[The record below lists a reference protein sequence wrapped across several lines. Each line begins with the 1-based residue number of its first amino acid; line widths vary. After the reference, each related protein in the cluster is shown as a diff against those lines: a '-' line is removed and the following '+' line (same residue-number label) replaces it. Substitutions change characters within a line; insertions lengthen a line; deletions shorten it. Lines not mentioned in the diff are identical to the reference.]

1 MFGRLCHHE
10 SSFTSTCL
18 ETTAQSQHVMRK
30 PEERLTCVDEV
41 GVYVEPGGA
50 DASWAAVGVGQA
62 QVGGAQIAGCLCL
75 G

>member
-41 GVYVEPGGA
+41 GVDVQPGWA
-50 DASWAAVGVGQA
+50 DASRTAVGVGQA
-62 QVGGAQIAGCLCL
+62 QVCGAQIARGFCL

>member
-41 GVYVEPGGA
+41 GVDVQPGWA
-50 DASWAAVGVGQA
+50 DASRAAVGVGQA
-62 QVGGAQIAGCLCL
+62 QVRGAQIARGLCL

>member
-1 MFGRLCHHE
+1 MSE
-10 SSFTSTCL
+10 SIL
-18 ETTAQSQHVMRK
+18 YHKKLLKEDLNV
-30 PEERLTCVDEV
+30 PECTLSSGLTCVDEV

-50 DASWAAVGVGQA
+50 DAPWAAVGVGQA

>member
-1 MFGRLCHHE
+1 MSE
-10 SSFTSTCL
+10 SIL
-18 ETTAQSQHVMRK
+18 YHKKLLKEDLNV
-30 PEERLTCVDEV
+30 PECTLSSWLTCVNEV

>member
-41 GVYVEPGGA
+41 GVDVQSGRA
-50 DASWAAVGVGQA
+50 DASRAAVGVGQA
-62 QVGGAQIAGCLCL
+62 QVRGAQIARGLCL